1 MSQSMGRRANL
12 VLAGLAVLMT
22 GSGLIVLPSGA
33 QTTGTGDV
41 IIDTEPQKPTPTD
54 STTGTTRFSCEFANG
69 QYTVMYL
76 PESQPSQ
83 RYPWATPTGLGGG
96 WTPDR
101 RCSEISRRLEAYRPD
116 GLLEMRTAV
125 ENGYNTICVTTQNVP
140 ACRIVLTVPPGQ
152 DPIAT
157 RDRVFG
163 NLTVADSGQQ
173 TQAVNTFSE
182 TRRRGGLLGD
192 VGQALGIKLPGG
204 SRSSPQ
210 LGRSS
215 SAINLRPFLDRRD
228 GGTGEKLRS
237 GTAAPNRRLSPDRFR

>member
-1 MSQSMGRRANL
+1 MSQPIWRRVKL
-12 VLAGLAVLMT
+12 LAGLAVLMT
-22 GSGLIVLPSGA
+22 GSGLIVLPAGA
-33 QTTGTGDV
+33 QTTGSGDV
-41 IIDTEPQKPTPTD
+41 IIDTEPQQPTPTD
-54 STTGTTRFSCEFANG
+54 SSPGTTRFGCEVANG

-96 WTPDR
+96 WSADR

-173 TQAVNTFSE
+173 TQAVNTFSD
-182 TRRRGGLLGD
+182 TRRSGGFLGD

-204 SRSSPQ
+204 SRSSAKIS
-210 LGRSS
+210 RSS
-215 SAINLRPFLDRRD
+215 SAINLRPFLDQRD
-228 GGTGEKLRS
+228 GGTGERLRS